1 VRAARVA
8 GRRNVQ
14 GANPGGGHETGCAGR
29 TRLIVYQPGLS
40 SLSYRLFPDRVYL
53 IGRGLDADLTIDDAS
68 VSRVHARLACPDG
81 GWSIEDLGSTNGTI
95 VSGRRVAGIDELHS
109 GDWISFGKVNAR
121 LTALRAVEADATAVD
136 GLERW
141 TDALSRRRE
150 AATGGEVGGLLQLA
164 LDDVLELTGMERG
177 FALMAN
183 RDGEIEVRA
192 VAGVSADELAGPGFR
207 GSVGVLQRVL
217 QDGEAVYSED
227 LLAQRA
233 SLAARNSV
241 AAGGLRA
248 VLCLPLVVQERVL
261 GAVYADARDTGN
273 VCTGVD
279 FAILQLLIRHVAAL
293 VAAADLG
300 ELLEAVAPPA
310 GRTQSRTAARG
321 IADCVGLPERHTGH
335 EEDKR

>member
-1 VRAARVA
+1 VHGARDQPVA
-8 GRRNVQ
+8 V
-14 GANPGGGHETGCAGR
+14 
-29 TRLIVYQPGLS
+29 V
-40 SLSYRLFPDRVYL
+40 
-53 IGRGLDADLTIDDAS
+53 
-68 VSRVHARLACPDG
+68 
-81 GWSIEDLGSTNGTI
+81 
-95 VSGRRVAGIDELHS
+95 
-109 GDWISFGKVNAR
+109 
-121 LTALRAVEADATAVD
+121 
-136 GLERW
+136 
-141 TDALSRRRE
+141 
-150 AATGGEVGGLLQLA
+150 VG
-164 LDDVLELTGMERG
+164 V
-177 FALMAN
+177 
-183 RDGEIEVRA
+183 VRA